1 MDTVAP
7 LWLWLVFVA
16 IVLAALFVD
25 FVVMRQQGAHEVG
38 VKEALNWSAVWV
50 ALSGAFAV
58 LLWWAV
64 GQEAGRGVADTKAM
78 EFVTGYLIEK
88 SLAVDNI
95 FVFLMI
101 FTYFAVPP
109 AYQKRV
115 LMIGIVGAIVLRTLM
130 ILGGAWLIEHF
141 HWILY
146 VFGAF
151 LVLTGVKMWWA
162 AGKQSSLEDNPALK
176 LLRRLIP
183 VAKGFDGEKFF
194 TVENGKR
201 IATPLVLV
209 IALVAA
215 TDVIFAVDSIPAI
228 FAITT
233 DPFIVLTSNVF
244 AILGLR
250 AMYFLLQAVKERFH
264 LLTYGLAVVL
274 VFIGTKMM
282 LIDLYKIPVGVSLSV
297 VVGILAVTMIWSAR
311 TAPRAGAPAMTAAGG
326 RSS

>member
-1 MDTVAP
+1 VDTVAP
-7 LWLWLVFVA
+7 LWLWIVFVA
-16 IVLAALFVD
+16 IVIAALVID
-25 FVVMRQQGAHEVG
+25 FVVLKKQGAHDVG
-38 VKEALNWSAVWV
+38 VKEALNWSIVWV
-50 ALSGAFAV
+50 ALSAAFAG
-58 LLWWAV
+58 LFWWAV
-64 GQEAGRGVADTKAM
+64 VQDEGRAVADTKAM

-101 FTYFAVPP
+101 FTYFAVPS

-115 LMIGIVGAIVLRTLM
+115 LMIGIVGAIVLRTVM

-151 LVLTGVKMWWA
+151 LLLTGVKMWWA
-162 AGKQSSLEDNPALK
+162 AGKEPNLDDNPALR

-183 VAKGFDGEKFF
+183 VSKGFDGERFF

-201 IATPLVLV
+201 IATPLFLV
-209 IALVAA
+209 IALVGL

-264 LLTYGLAVVL
+264 LLSYGLAVVL
-274 VFIGTKMM
+274 VFIGTKMI
-282 LIDLYKIPVGVSLSV
+282 LIDVVKIPVAMSLAV
-297 VVGILAVTMIWSAR
+297 VVGILAVTMVWSAR
-311 TAPRAGAPAMTAAGG
+311 TAAG
-326 RSS
+326 RSAAALTSGDPKA